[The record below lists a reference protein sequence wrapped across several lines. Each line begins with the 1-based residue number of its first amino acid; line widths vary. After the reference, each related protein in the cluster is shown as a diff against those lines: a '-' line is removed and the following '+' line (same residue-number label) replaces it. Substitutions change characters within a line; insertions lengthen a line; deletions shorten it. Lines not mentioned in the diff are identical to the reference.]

1 MDALY
6 SIILGIV
13 EGITEFLP
21 ISSTG
26 HLIVFGELLKG
37 MQGTPWTKD
46 MRDAFEVVIQ
56 GGAILSVLAYYW
68 KDFLQVRHIAS
79 DRTQQN
85 LWSSVIVACIP
96 AVILGALF
104 GSKIKHFLFT
114 PSVVAWALIV
124 GGVLIW
130 LVESRRTPAEAQV
143 HAIEDIRP
151 GKALLIGLVQ
161 CLALVWPGFSRSA
174 SSILGGMVLGL
185 DRPTATKFSFYLG
198 FITLGGASLLD
209 LVKSRHVLGQIGTLN
224 MALGIGV
231 SFVVAYL
238 SIGWLL
244 RFVSTN
250 NFKGFAVYRV
260 VAGVVILAL
269 VATGVLSNA
278 NLA

>member
-13 EGITEFLP
+13 EGITEYLP

-26 HLIVFGELLKG
+26 HLIVAGELFKG
-37 MQGTPWTKD
+37 LQTTPWTKE
-46 MRDAFEVVIQ
+46 MKDAFEVIIQ
-56 GGAILSVLAYYW
+56 GGAILAVLVYYW
-68 KDFLQVRHIAS
+68 KDILQIRHIAT
-79 DRTQQN
+79 DKAQQQ
-85 LWSSVIVACIP
+85 LWSSVLVACIP

-104 GSKIKHFLFT
+104 GSKIKHYLFT
-114 PSVVAWALIV
+114 PGVVAWALIV

-130 LVESRRTPAEAQV
+130 IVESRKTTPQV
-143 HAIEDIRP
+143 HAIERIKP

-161 CLALVWPGFSRSA
+161 CLALLWPGFSRSA

-198 FITLGGASLLD
+198 LITLGGASLLD
-209 LVKSRHVLGQIGTLN
+209 LIKSRHIIGQIGGLN
-224 MALGIGV
+224 LVLGIAV
-231 SFVVAYL
+231 SFVVAYA

-250 NFKGFAVYRV
+250 DFKPFAVYRV
-260 VAGVVILAL
+260 IAGVIILAL
-269 VATGVLSNA
+269 IYTGVLSNA

>member
-6 SIILGIV
+6 AIILGIV

-26 HLIVFGELLKG
+26 HLIVAGELFKNLPA
-37 MQGTPWTKD
+37 QPWTKE
-46 MRDAFEVVIQ
+46 MKDAFEVIIQ
-56 GGAILSVLAYYW
+56 GGAILSVLVYYW
-68 KDFLQVRHIAS
+68 KDFLKIKDIPR
-79 DRTQQN
+79 DKTQQN
-85 LWSSVIVACIP
+85 LWTSVIVACIP

-130 LVESRRTPAEAQV
+130 IVESRQTKPEI
-143 HAIEDIRP
+143 HAIEEISGR
-151 GKALLIGLVQ
+151 KALMIGAVQ
-161 CLALVWPGFSRSA
+161 CLALLWPGFSRSA
-174 SSILGGMVLGL
+174 SSILGGMLLGL

-209 LVKSRHVLGQIGTLN
+209 LIKSRHVIGQIGTLN
-224 MALGIGV
+224 LILGIGV

-250 NFKGFAVYRV
+250 NFKGFAIYRV
-260 VAGVVILAL
+260 VVGIIILIL
-269 VATGVLSNA
+269 IATGVLTNT